1 MRRNYA
7 TSAIEDFIEKYCDEC
22 LYQSDSVI
30 GLGNQ
35 IWSKKSG
42 GFFIVHEYFINS
54 WCSGHDVR
62 QVRKLSKRL
71 IKLCNDEESNL
82 LLQD

>member
-1 MRRNYA
+1 MKYNY
-7 TSAIEDFIEKYCDEC
+7 SIKAIEDFIEKYCDEC

-35 IWSKKSG
+35 IWSKKNG
-42 GFFIVHEYFINS
+42 GFFIVKEYFINCWS
-54 WCSGHDVR
+54 SGHNVR

-71 IKLCNDEESNL
+71 LALCNDEKSNL